1 MKIIKQMTDL
11 LYKNN
16 KADVELCAITSLAI
30 LTLEKLSYDEKLDKS
45 TQEINISSDN
55 ESVYEIMQ
63 HIADNNIAD
72 SNYESNVSNAYKLF
86 LDDYLIS
93 TRDNISGIYLNE
105 VSILARE
112 FIKKGLLS
120 KQNIK
125 DDIALWL
132 NIYTYNNRSG
142 FYFIPKEISDLLV
155 AIANINDD
163 EDICIEWDFGAQLG
177 VRATK
182 YTSKVVIEN
191 PLRSCIPLF
200 IDILSESNI
209 FFEFCDPIINPSR
222 ASDGKL
228 YRYDVTL
235 SHPPFGLK
243 GDVYKKAAEEDWF
256 NRFPEKTNQGTI
268 LAIRHLLST
277 TKRIGIITVQD
288 SILFSPGVGRNF
300 REDLIDQGV
309 VNTVISMPNG
319 LLPHINIGF
328 SILILTPL
336 SPNSA
341 VKFVDLRNSTSFA
354 KNANGRVKVLTNLEK
369 IVSLVLENN
378 ESKYTKNIPNTRI
391 ESSGYNLSPGKYV
404 LDSDMQSIHKFLK
417 NENTS
422 TLGQHIKII
431 SPRVHRKGVDS
442 GLDVLEIGA
451 VDIPDR
457 GYIDQPVK
465 STLLDKEIPNNFAKH
480 NDIVVIAKG
489 STGKVGIVPSNVPAP
504 GKDGWI
510 LGQSAIILR
519 VISDEIDPN
528 SLLVYLRSEIGQSL
542 LKSITSGSTIPFIKL
557 SDLKELR
564 IIVPDVKTNEKISK
578 KLKKEEDISQQI
590 KELQGQQLAL
600 TDNIWNIQKRS
611 V

>member
-45 TQEINISSDN
+45 TQEINISSDK
-55 ESVYEIMQ
+55 ESIYEIMQ
-63 HIADNNIAD
+63 HIADNN
-72 SNYESNVSNAYKLF
+72 YESNISNAYKLF
-86 LDDYLIS
+86 LDDYLIR

-125 DDIALWL
+125 DDIALWI

-142 FYFIPKEISDLLV
+142 VYFIPKEISDLLV
-155 AIANINDD
+155 AIANINND

-177 VRATK
+177 VRAYQ

-191 PLRSCIPLF
+191 PLRSCMPLF

-209 FFEFCDPIINPSR
+209 SFEFCDPIINPCR

-235 SHPPFGLK
+235 SLPPFGLK

-277 TKRIGIITVQD
+277 TKRIGIIAVQD

-300 REDLIDQGV
+300 REDLINQGV
-309 VNTVISMPNG
+309 VNTVISMPNY
-319 LLPHINIGF
+319 LLPHTNIGF
-328 SILILTPL
+328 SILILTP
-336 SPNSA
+336 SKANDA
-341 VKFVDLRNSTSFA
+341 VKFVDLRNSTAFA
-354 KNANGRVKVLTNLEK
+354 KNANGRFKVLTNLDK
-369 IVSLVLENN
+369 ILSLVLENN
-378 ESKYTKNIPNTRI
+378 KSKYAIDIPNTEI
-391 ESSGYNLSPGKYV
+391 LSSGCNLSPGKYV
-404 LDSDMQSIHKFLK
+404 LDSDMESIHEFLD

-422 TLGQHIKII
+422 TLGKHIEII
-431 SPRVHRKGVDS
+431 RPRVHRKGVDS

-451 VDIPDR
+451 ADIPDR

-465 STLLDKEIPNNFAKH
+465 STLLLLDKVILNNFAKH

-564 IIVPDVKTNEKISK
+564 IIIPDVKTNEKISK

-590 KELQGQQLAL
+590 KELQEQQLAL